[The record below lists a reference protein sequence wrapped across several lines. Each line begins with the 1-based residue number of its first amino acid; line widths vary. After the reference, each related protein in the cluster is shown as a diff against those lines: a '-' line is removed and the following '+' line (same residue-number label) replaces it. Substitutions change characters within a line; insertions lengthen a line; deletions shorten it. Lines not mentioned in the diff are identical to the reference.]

1 MFPIRPSLSDERR
14 HKSQQRS
21 LSKKKK
27 SEKERGVNWA
37 QKREGPTTE
46 PANQLFL
53 DLGEFLLFSVPNLGI
68 PSSKNQSLDLST
80 PPTTAKSGFA
90 TMLML
95 RYPPPTSH
103 SMAQIRGRS
112 LSSRLSVVVGSPSF
126 RR

>member
-1 MFPIRPSLSDERR
+1 MFPIRPFLSDERR

-37 QKREGPTTE
+37 QKRPTPE

-90 TMLML
+90 TMHML
-95 RYPPPTSH
+95 GYPPPTSH

-112 LSSRLSVVVGSPSF
+112 LLSSAQD
-126 RR
+126 